1 MKILIVDD
9 DEKIVRSTAVYLR
22 TKGFDDIDTLTDSRE
37 VIKKV
42 IDEEYDV
49 ILLDLNM
56 PFVSGISI
64 IKELASICLDTKLFI
79 ISAVDNIEII
89 SNVIKLG
96 AMEYFT
102 KPIDNERLIKNLNI
116 IKFKSENDNDG

>member
-22 TKGFDDIDTLTDSRE
+22 TKGFNDIDTLTDSRG

-64 IKELASICLDTKLFI
+64 IKELASLRFDTKLFI
-79 ISAVDNIEII
+79 ISAVDNMETI
-89 SNVIKLG
+89 STAIKLG
-96 AMEYFT
+96 AMEYFI
-102 KPIDNERLIKNLNI
+102 KPIDNERLIKNLNTL
-116 IKFKSENDNDG
+116 KLKK